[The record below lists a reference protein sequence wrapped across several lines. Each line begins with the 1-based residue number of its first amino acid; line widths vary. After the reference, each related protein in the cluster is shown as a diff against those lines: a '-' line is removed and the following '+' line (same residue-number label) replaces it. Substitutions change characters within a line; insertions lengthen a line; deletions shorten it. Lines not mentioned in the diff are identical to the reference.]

1 MSVSQT
7 RRYSDRHHCQ
17 DLLCN
22 HLIFKFMLG
31 FFDTVTFH
39 PLSRSTRL
47 VEGKIVM
54 GLIGNSSEFKKGC
67 KL

>member
-1 MSVSQT
+1 
-7 RRYSDRHHCQ
+7 
-17 DLLCN
+17 
-22 HLIFKFMLG
+22 MLG